1 MKSLGAKINQL
12 TGLVGTKDLTKW
24 ETEFVNSV
32 GRRTG
37 DGEHTQPLTDNQISK
52 IEQLYDR
59 HFGDG

>member
-12 TGLVGTKDLTKW
+12 AGLVGTKDLTKW
-24 ETEFVNSV
+24 ETEFVSSV
-32 GRRTG
+32 ARRTG
-37 DGEHTQPLTDNQISK
+37 DGEHTQPLTENQISK